1 MQMLEG
7 YTLVLLLL
15 AIGAALLLAELLLPA
30 HGSLGAL
37 GLIAALA
44 AIVVTM
50 GQNVWTGLG
59 LTVALALAGPLIGS
73 AMLRIWPRTRLGRR
87 MVLPQPH
94 VEPQAPA
101 VCVGQEGVTVGEL
114 RPMGVCEFDNGTRVE
129 ATSEHGIVE
138 SGRTVKVIA
147 LVNNR
152 PVVRRVA

>member
-1 MQMLEG
+1 MLEG
-7 YTLVLLLL
+7 YTLALLLL
-15 AIGAALLLAELLLPA
+15 AIGAALLLGELILPA

-37 GLIAALA
+37 GLIAAIA

-50 GQNVWTGLG
+50 GQNVWAGLG
-59 LTVALALAGPLIGS
+59 LTIALALAGPLIGT
-73 AMLRIWPRTRLGRR
+73 AMLRFWPRTRLGRH
-87 MVLPQPH
+87 VILPPPN
-94 VEPQAPA
+94 VAPASPA

-114 RPMGVCEFDNGTRVE
+114 RPMGVCEFHDGTRVE

-138 SGRTVKVIA
+138 AGRTVKVIA